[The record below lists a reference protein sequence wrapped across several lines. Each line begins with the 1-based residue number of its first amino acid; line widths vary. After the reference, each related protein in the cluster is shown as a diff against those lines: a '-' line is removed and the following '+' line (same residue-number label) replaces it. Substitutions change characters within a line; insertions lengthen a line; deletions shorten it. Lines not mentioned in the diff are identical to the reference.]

1 LSIEVNGGRG
11 GNGLVSFSHLPKQP
25 KGGPDGGDG
34 GRGGNV
40 YFQAS
45 EEYHSLEHLRK
56 DSFLKARDGE
66 QGGKNK
72 RHGKNGKDLIISVPP
87 GTTIYEADS
96 EKVIAD
102 LISDGEKVKIAEG
115 GIGGKGNMNFATS
128 TNQAPRKATPG
139 KEGIKKTVTLMFS
152 PQVDIIVIG
161 PPNSGKSSLIAYITG
176 ENIDVAS
183 YPFSTK
189 KPHLWTYMH
198 NFSRFTFL
206 DTNPL
211 IPDSVD
217 DIKILSKRARVLL
230 CVVDSTQIGEIK
242 ETKKLLEEIEGF
254 SEKDLSR
261 KVAYVITKTDLVET
275 LPIKNTTHPV
285 FTVSVKKEEGIEE
298 LKKFLFEK
306 T

>member
-1 LSIEVNGGRG
+1 
-11 GNGLVSFSHLPKQP
+11 LPKQP
-25 KGGPDGGDG
+25 RGGPDGGDG
-34 GRGGNV
+34 GRGGDV
-40 YFQAS
+40 YFLAS

-56 DSFLKARDGE
+56 ESLLKAGDGE

-72 RHGKNGKDLIISVPP
+72 RHGKNGRDLTISVPP
-87 GTTIYEADS
+87 GTTIYEAGS

-139 KEGIKKTVTLMFS
+139 KEGTRKAIALKFS
-152 PQVDIIVIG
+152 PKVDIIVVG

-176 ENIDVAS
+176 EKLDVAS

-189 KPHLWTYMH
+189 KPHLWTYIH
-198 NFSRFTFL
+198 DFSRYTFL

-211 IPDSVD
+211 VPESLE
-217 DIKILSKRARVLL
+217 DIKILSRRARVLL

-261 KVAYVITKTDLVET
+261 KVAYVITKTDLVEI

-285 FTVSVKKEEGIEE
+285 FTVSVTKEEGIEE

-306 T
+306 I